1 MEQAIAAAGAEP
13 DSDPLFDSGF
23 LRKLERFEIIAR
35 KIFRGQLRGEH
46 LARRRGHGIEV
57 SDFRRYHPGDDF
69 RHIDWNSF
77 SRLDQLFVKLY
88 ASEDDLSLHLLLD
101 VSASMG
107 FGRPAKFDAMRRI
120 AAALAYIGLANL
132 DRVSLSAY
140 STQLG
145 AGLSAL
151 KGRGHMRQVFRYLGT
166 LSCAGET
173 LVLDSAKALAG
184 RLRSPGLVVV
194 VSDFLG
200 DDAVLSGLDVL
211 RHRGHELIVIQLLDE
226 DELAPP
232 LSGALRLVDAETG
245 NELRV
250 TVDEALR
257 AAYLS
262 RLGAQLDGLETY
274 CAKTGVDYLRA
285 TTAIPFDDLILR
297 YLRQGRHFR

>member
-1 MEQAIAAAGAEP
+1 MELSVAPAST
-13 DSDPLFDSGF
+13 DLDPLFDSAF
-23 LRKLERFEIIAR
+23 LRKLERFELLAR

-69 RHIDWNSF
+69 RHIDWNSY

-88 ASEDDLSLHLLLD
+88 ASEDDLSLNLLLD

-107 FGRPAKFDAMRRI
+107 FGEPAKFDAMRRT

-132 DRVSLSAY
+132 DRVSLTAFS
-140 STQLG
+140 SRLG

-151 KGRGHMRQVFRYLGT
+151 KGRGHMGQVFRFLSALTCDGQT
-166 LSCAGET
+166 LTFEA
-173 LVLDSAKALAG
+173 AKALAA

-200 DDAVLSGLDVL
+200 DEAVERGLDVL
-211 RHRGHELIVIQLLDE
+211 RHRGHELIVVQLLDE

-232 LSGALRLVDAETG
+232 LTGALRLVDAEDG
-245 NELRV
+245 SELRV
-250 TVDEALR
+250 TVDEGLR
-257 AAYLS
+257 SAYLR
-262 RLGAQLDGLETY
+262 RLDERLARLEGY
-274 CAKTGVDYLRA
+274 CAKTGIDYLRA
-285 TTAIPFDDLILR
+285 STAIPFDDLILR